1 MGDDVSAASGE
12 PATHKLVRTAE
23 AYRAF
28 RGSVDGKRAQA
39 VEGSAF
45 SALEA
50 IQDAMKDSAGWP
62 CRDNFVNLRDMIDAF
77 LSEVDGSIQ
86 SRDLTSQCRWR

>member
-1 MGDDVSAASGE
+1 MSAASSE

-23 AYRAF
+23 AYRTF

-39 VEGSAF
+39 VEESAF
-45 SALEA
+45 SALGA
-50 IQDAMKDSAGWP
+50 VQDAMKVSAEWP
-62 CRDNFVNLRDMIDAF
+62 CRDNFINLRDMIDAF

-86 SRDLTSQCRWR
+86 SGDLTSQCRWR